1 MSSLADH
8 DVELAKFLD
17 PSLHVRGLG
26 PAACSGVE
34 TSFAILALLR
44 VVKQPAQ
51 SVIRDNS
58 ANDLCHRSNACTLA
72 RDVPCAQLAMAT
84 LVQLELHL
92 DT

>member
-34 TSFAILALLR
+34 TSFAILELNR
-44 VVKQPAQ
+44 RHFTVY
-51 SVIRDNS
+51 S
-58 ANDLCHRSNACTLA
+58 AGFKAGSWQLAACTYVHLKLKGLKA
-72 RDVPCAQLAMAT
+72 HIRIA
-84 LVQLELHL
+84 ELTAL
-92 DT
+92 ISTENKV